1 MRQVADDRAARRA
14 RMVGDQIAARGIRDG
29 DVLDALRSVPRHL
42 FVPDALE
49 DKAYVDAPL
58 SIGYGQTI
66 SQPYMVALMTELLRV
81 NVRSRVL
88 EIGCGSGYQT
98 AVLAELAGEIFAMER
113 LAPLAERARTVLAR
127 LAYDNIRIGIGDGTR
142 GWPQEAPFDRILV
155 AAAAEKVPPALLE
168 QLADG
173 GRLVIPI
180 GQPHL
185 EQTLTLFERRADSIT
200 RQPGVACRFVPL
212 LASAALSSGS
222 GGPASRESAPLAE
235 QGGAGGEKTVTMKTV
250 EARVSGRVQGVYYR
264 AMARAEGARL
274 GLRGWV
280 RNGDDGSVALHLEG
294 DAAVVDAMLDWCS
307 VGPAA
312 AVVDRVVVSD
322 AAPDGSLAGFEV
334 R

>member
-1 MRQVADDRAARRA
+1 MADDQAARRA
-14 RMVGDQIAARGIRDG
+14 RMVDDQIAARGIRDG
-29 DVLDALRSVPRHL
+29 DVLDALRSAPRHL

-98 AVLAELAGEIFAMER
+98 AVLAELAGEIYAIER
-113 LAPLAERARTVLAR
+113 LAPLAERARAVLAR
-127 LAYDNIRIGIGDGTR
+127 LAYDNIHIAIGDGTR
-142 GWPQEAPFDRILV
+142 GWSQEAPFDRILV
-155 AAAAEKVPPALLE
+155 AAAAEKAPPALIE

-180 GQPHL
+180 GQTHL
-185 EQTLTLFERRADSIT
+185 EQTLTVFERKADSIT

-212 LASAALSSGS
+212 LASAEPGSGS
-222 GGPASRESAPLAE
+222 GGPASRESAPLE
-235 QGGAGGEKTVTMKTV
+235 SGGAGGEAAATKAV

-264 AMARAEGARL
+264 AMARAEGLRL

-280 RNGDDGSVALHLEG
+280 GNRADGTVALHIEG
-294 DAAVVDAMLDWCS
+294 DAAVVDALLDWCS
-307 VGPAA
+307 VGPSAA
-312 AVVDRVVVSD
+312 IVDRVVVSD
-322 AAPDGSLAGFEV
+322 AAPDYSLVGFEV

>member
-1 MRQVADDRAARRA
+1 MTQVADDQAARRA
-14 RMVGDQIAARGIRDG
+14 RMVGDQIAARGIHDG

-66 SQPYMVALMTELLRV
+66 SQPYMVALMTERLRV

-98 AVLAELAGEIFAMER
+98 AVLAELAGEIYAMER
-113 LAPLAERARTVLAR
+113 LAPLAERARAVLAR
-127 LAYDNIRIGIGDGTR
+127 LAYDNIQISIGDGTR
-142 GWPQEAPFDRILV
+142 GWPQEAPFDRIIV
-155 AAAAEKVPPALLE
+155 AAAAEKAPPALLG

-180 GQPHL
+180 GQTHL
-185 EQTLTLFERRADSIT
+185 EQTLTVFERRADSIT

-212 LASAALSSGS
+212 LTSAEPSSGV
-222 GGPASRESAPLAE
+222 GGPASREGAPVAE
-235 QGGAGGEKTVTMKTV
+235 KAGTMKIV

-264 AMARAEGARL
+264 AEARAEGARR

-280 RNGDDGSVALHLEG
+280 RNRVDGSVALHIEG
-294 DAAVVDAMLDWCS
+294 DAAAVDAMLDWCS
-307 VGPAA
+307 LGPSA

-322 AAPDGSLAGFEV
+322 AAPDRSLAGFEV